1 MGEGFNRFK
10 KKFRRGALLKGI
22 AYGLSL
28 GVAVVA
34 ALMLIQKRTLIHI
47 SPLTYALAGG
57 LSALLLGVLLSVCLM
72 PSDRRLAKMLDRRLD
87 MNEKVQTM
95 VSFRN
100 EEGSM
105 VELQRQ
111 DTDERL
117 MAIPPRRVK
126 IKRKALSMLSLLL
139 AAAVMTVALLV
150 PTLPT
155 AAEEEPLVDEYEQN
169 WRAAS
174 VAELIELVERSLMQP
189 TPKEETLAALGE
201 LLDTVKATDKENEMK
216 TAAIAAV
223 LRIDGAI
230 SKANVALPMAER
242 LKTSADGDIKAMAEA
257 MSEFGATAFRKALD
271 SFREQLEGEDA
282 RERAYT
288 FNEEIGAAIRM
299 SGIDADNAFA
309 KKIDGFSKTLLSIA
323 NAEPIVQEDIDA
335 LFDEARP
342 ELQEL
347 IMQQRDNMLTG
358 ATVVGKLMDIFGLID
373 GDLAGEGEEPPVTSA
388 PEQFIPPEVDE
399 EEEEDEELGEGGYG
413 SGEFVVGSDDTV
425 YDAADGAYVPYGEV
439 IIEYYARM
447 SALLQS
453 KELTPEQKK
462 MVNDYFAALLDGSR
476 KDS

>member
-10 KKFRRGALLKGI
+10 KKFRRGALLKSI

-34 ALMLIQKRTLIHI
+34 ALMLIQKLTLIHI
-47 SPLTYALAGG
+47 SPLVYALAGG
-57 LSALLLGVLLSVCLM
+57 LSALLLGVLLSVCLI
-72 PSDRRLAKMLDRRLD
+72 PNDRRLAKMLDRRLD

-95 VSFRN
+95 VSFCD
-100 EEGSM
+100 ETGSM

-117 MAIPPRRVK
+117 LAIPLKSVR

-139 AAAVMTVALLV
+139 AAAMLTAALLV

-174 VAELIELVERSLMQP
+174 IAELIALVEKSLMQE
-189 TPKEETLAALGE
+189 TPKAETLTALGA
-201 LLDTVKATDKENEMK
+201 LLDTVKTTDKENEMK
-216 TAAIAAV
+216 TAAIVAV
-223 LRIDGAI
+223 LSIDEAI

-242 LKTSADGDIKAMAEA
+242 LKTSADGDIKAMADA
-257 MSEFGATAFRKALD
+257 MSELGATAFRKALE
-271 SFREQLEGEDA
+271 SFRERLEGEDA
-282 RERAYT
+282 SEIAYT
-288 FNEEIGAAIRM
+288 FNEEIGAAIRT

-309 KKIDGFSKTLLSIA
+309 KRIDGFSKTLLSIA
-323 NAEPIVQEDIDA
+323 NAEPVVQEDIDA

-358 ATVVGKLMDIFGLID
+358 ATVVSKLMDIFGLID
-373 GDLAGEGEEPPVTSA
+373 GDLVTEGEEPPVTAA
-388 PEQFIPPEVDE
+388 PEQFIPPEEDDD
-399 EEEEDEELGEGGYG
+399 EEDEEELGDGGYG

-425 YDAADGAYVPYGEV
+425 YDAADGAYVPYGKV